1 MIKGDTEIH
10 TRIGAISDL
19 KLEISW
25 RFRFMGPGIQVAPA
39 TDIVWIDTGGH
50 CASGIIDHHGSNQEK
65 TCAAMLVVN
74 RADLVHEHLVGP
86 WLSAARTTQVVGLKW
101 KPTIVTHFA
110 PDFDAI
116 AASLLA
122 IEMVEKGGVPK
133 WGESLAHYALDVD
146 QGRST
151 CRKKLNSAEL
161 SIEPDLHML
170 ILVMTNLDIDRDDPF
185 LEFAVM
191 DAGHVI
197 RVTFGGRRHPDA
209 ATCPNCSTILDW
221 TLGDYQ
227 CKCGLGSKLAQ
238 VRGGK
243 GLTGPS
249 RNAILAIE
257 AARLMGAIVPVEYQN
272 ELTANPPDRTQ
283 VFNIAGRTIETRL
296 AKNPESWRVGLTA
309 LAAPQIILALNAR
322 GIDGLD
328 TSWLWDI
335 NYTELLGKEVICVG
349 ERKLDIAYRLSVQG
363 IKVKTADSFAQ
374 AVSQF
379 DNRSIEAVASY
390 TAFQDLITTEL
401 GISAKRGV
409 TR

>member
-1 MIKGDTEIH
+1 MAGGIASYASKKLKVGRGETIKGRVILAIDPK
-10 TRIGAISDL
+10 AIS
-19 KLEISW
+19 KLA
-25 RFRFMGPGIQVAPA
+25 RDR
-39 TDIVWIDTGGH
+39 DIVLVSGTNGKTTTTANLAKILALGTDEEVSTSAHGANMAAGIVATL
-50 CASGIIDHHGSNQEK
+50 ASKPRNRF
-65 TCAAMLVVN
+65 VVLECDELYLPTIYN
-74 RADLVHEHLVGP
+74 LVGP
-86 WLSAARTTQVVGLKW
+86 KVIVLLNLSRDQLHRTGEVRKVAALWQKTFNRDD
-101 KPTIVTHFA
+101 VT
-110 PDFDAI
+110 
-116 AASLLA
+116 
-122 IEMVEKGGVPK
+122 
-133 WGESLAHYALDVD
+133 
-146 QGRST
+146 
-151 CRKKLNSAEL
+151 
-161 SIEPDLHML
+161 L
-170 ILVMTNLDIDRDDPF
+170 IIDRDDPF

-328 TSWLWDI
+328 TSWLWDV
-335 NYTELLGKEVICVG
+335 NYSELLGKEVICIG

-363 IKVKTADSFAQ
+363 IKVKTADSFAL

-379 DNRSIEAVASY
+379 DNRSIEAIASY

-401 GISAKRGV
+401 GISAKLGV